1 MFCFRLCDNLQRRPN
16 KRETAEDVREASRM
30 TPPAQLTLA
39 VVFISLLDTPLCLH
53 TDQWGETHQRAEADL
68 DTVVVLPSSSGETPY
83 NLGEL
88 PKTKD
93 WGLVEINSDT
103 DLTQAEFSR

>member
-1 MFCFRLCDNLQRRPN
+1 
-16 KRETAEDVREASRM
+16 M
-30 TPPAQLTLA
+30 TPPPQL
-39 VVFISLLDTPLCLH
+39 VFSLLFITFVGPRLGLE
-53 TDQWGETHQRAEADL
+53 TDQWGETHQRATEADL
-68 DTVVVLPSSSGETPY
+68 DTVVVLPSSSGETTY

-103 DLTQAEFSR
+103 DLTQAEFSRWEVKCKV

>member
-1 MFCFRLCDNLQRRPN
+1 MAAQYLARVLVITALFTELSLGL
-16 KRETAEDVREASRM
+16 ETETE
-30 TPPAQLTLA
+30 
-39 VVFISLLDTPLCLH
+39 
-53 TDQWGETHQRAEADL
+53 QWGETHQRAEADL
-68 DTVVVLPSSSGETPY
+68 DTVVVLPSASGETTY

-103 DLTQAEFSR
+103 DLTQAEFSRWEVKCKV